1 MPTLMSKIITAL
13 TDISARLVLSRWQ
26 WSCNWELWT
35 DLSRCRLLQC
45 WGAMLQI
52 MQLQSGPG
60 PLPVRHTGKYS
71 GAFSDSWCCRLWWNI
86 HPATHARCHLRG
98 ALQPR
103 APSLSL
109 FSPGA
114 IFWSFLSPA
123 SPGIVITQIN
133 TGLAGSLTCADYTT
147 LLLAPSRAGKVRN
160 KCVKTA
166 AREIRWWLDKQTV
179 SDDMTISTALR
190 NNRTNPSLL
199 RWQKESIKIPRT
211 LRHQF

>member
-1 MPTLMSKIITAL
+1 MMPTLMSKIITAL

-71 GAFSDSWCCRLWWNI
+71 GALSDSWCYRLRWNI

-103 APSLSL
+103 APSLSFL
-109 FSPGA
+109 PRRDILIISVPG
-114 IFWSFLSPA
+114 LS
-123 SPGIVITQIN
+123 
-133 TGLAGSLTCADYTT
+133 
-147 LLLAPSRAGKVRN
+147 
-160 KCVKTA
+160 
-166 AREIRWWLDKQTV
+166 WH
-179 SDDMTISTALR
+179 R
-190 NNRTNPSLL
+190 NNPDKHWPGGLTHLCRLYNSFTRSLPGG
-199 RWQKESIKIPRT
+199 KSTK
-211 LRHQF
+211 